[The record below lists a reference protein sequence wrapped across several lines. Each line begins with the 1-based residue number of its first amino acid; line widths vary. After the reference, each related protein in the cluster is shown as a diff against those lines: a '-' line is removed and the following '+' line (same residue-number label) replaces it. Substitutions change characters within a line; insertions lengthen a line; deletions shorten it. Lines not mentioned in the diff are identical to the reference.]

1 MGQNYW
7 KIMAK
12 DSKGRLMRENEDA
25 LYVMKN
31 ERFKSRKGILVICT
45 RMPSIVWRRTRD
57 SNSQAIAGNG
67 FQDRRITII
76 LVLREGRKIIL

>member
-31 ERFKSRKGILVICT
+31 ERFKSRKGIL
-45 RMPSIVWRRTRD
+45 
-57 SNSQAIAGNG
+57 AI
-67 FQDRRITII
+67 
-76 LVLREGRKIIL
+76 